1 MKKTKLISVI
11 IGFSLLFMGVL
22 QLPVESKAF
31 SSDEILVD
39 KVFTF
44 HAPSED
50 LVRAVQFKE
59 NKTYYIRM
67 EVVTPH
73 ACNLSIQI
81 NDTTQ
86 DPVYDIFYA
95 ALSGESAYGYVKEV
109 PFVAARNGTHVVIFH
124 VECLLNMNIYISI
137 YRAED
142 LIDLSNTMA
151 FDVLKINRT
160 TTLHHFNLTVRTD
173 TMYRF
178 HFSRVSTFQENLTLG
193 IYLTFWARAPD
204 VNDTEFLLLFNESMP
219 QIGETISTF
228 LGTAINGTYEFWFEL
243 ETNLVPF
250 NFLYKVVEERE
261 ISEDIPSNST
271 IPINNQSASNGN
283 NETGDDE
290 DDNPKKEE
298 RPSTNDTATP
308 KENTTILKGKIPP
321 QIQTLYTWGTVGLI
335 STAIIALI
343 YTRKKV
349 SLDLQT

>member
-1 MKKTKLISVI
+1 
-11 IGFSLLFMGVL
+11 
-22 QLPVESKAF
+22 
-31 SSDEILVD
+31 DEILVD

-73 ACNLSIQI
+73 ACNISIKI

-95 ALSGESAYGYVKEV
+95 ALSGESVYGYVKEV

-142 LIDLSNTMA
+142 LVDLSNTMA

-160 TTLHHFNLTVRTD
+160 TTQHHFNLTLLTD

-178 HFSRVSTFQENLTLG
+178 HFSRVSTFQENISLH

-228 LGTAINGTYEFWFEL
+228 LGTAIKGTYEFWFEL

-261 ISEDIPSNST
+261 ISEEISGNST
-271 IPINNQSASNGN
+271 VPIDNQSVSNENNQ
-283 NETGDDE
+283 TDDE
-290 DDNPKKEE
+290 EDDAPTKKEP
-298 RPSTNDTATP
+298 PSTNDTDTP
-308 KENTTILKGKIPP
+308 NENITILEGTIPP
-321 QIQTLYTWGTVGLI
+321 QIRTLFTWGTVGLI
-335 STAIIALI
+335 STTIIVLI
-343 YTRKKV
+343 YTRKKMP
-349 SLDLQT
+349 LDLQT

>member
-1 MKKTKLISVI
+1 MKKRKMISVI

-22 QLPVESKAF
+22 QLPPESKAF
-31 SSDEILVD
+31 SSEEILVD

-44 HAPSED
+44 HTPSED

-73 ACNLSIQI
+73 ACNISIKI
-81 NDTTQ
+81 NDTSQ
-86 DPVYDIFYA
+86 DPLYDIFYA

-109 PFVAARNGTHVVIFH
+109 PFVAARNGTHVVMFH

-142 LIDLSNTMA
+142 LVDLSNTMA
-151 FDVLKINRT
+151 FDVLKINQTLT
-160 TTLHHFNLTVRTD
+160 THYFNLTLLTD

-178 HFSRVSTFQENLTLG
+178 HFSRVSTFQENISLH

-204 VNDTEFLLLFNESMP
+204 VNDTEFLLLINESMP

-243 ETNLVPF
+243 ETNLIPF

-261 ISEDIPSNST
+261 ISEEISGNST
-271 IPINNQSASNGN
+271 VPIDNQSVSNGN
-283 NETGDDE
+283 NETDDE
-290 DDNPKKEE
+290 EDDAPKEE
-298 RPSTNDTATP
+298 EQPSTNDTDTP
-308 KENTTILKGKIPP
+308 NENITILEGTIPP
-321 QIQTLYTWGTVGLI
+321 QIRTLFAWGTVGLI

-343 YTRKKV
+343 YTRKRIP
-349 SLDLQT
+349 LELRT